1 MRSFVTIANLLLLI
15 WLATACGSEPAPTP
29 YPTYTLYPTYTP
41 YPTDT
46 PPAST
51 NNLSPAEL
59 EQLVWPT
66 GPRDDVVPFEDAVD
80 FIGEKIIVEGT
91 VVRTHNS
98 GNVVFLNFSPDF
110 DGFSALIFPDDWPK
124 FPSAPED
131 LFYGKLVRV
140 EGVVEEYEG
149 NPEIII
155 REPWQIEVALTLGE
169 PIITDCNCPQ
179 PLQAEKQEAVA
190 VKVTPVSTPADTETP
205 QSPASSEEEAASFA
219 EPTEEPASDNQPTIV
234 SWQDAAAYAGQVI
247 SVEGQVVDSYN
258 SGKVVLLNFDQDFR
272 NTFKVAIFP
281 DAWPLF
287 PEPPEDY
294 YRNRTIRVTGEIKM
308 YQNAP
313 EIIVDQPDQIEIVE

>member
-1 MRSFVTIANLLLLI
+1 
-15 WLATACGSEPAPTP
+15 
-29 YPTYTLYPTYTP
+29 
-41 YPTDT
+41 
-46 PPAST
+46 
-51 NNLSPAEL
+51 L

-80 FIGEKIIVEGT
+80 FIGEKITVEGT
-91 VVRTHNS
+91 IVRTHNS
-98 GNVVFLNFSPDF
+98 GNAVFLNFSPDF
-110 DGFSALIFPDDWPK
+110 DGFTAVIFPDDWPK

-149 NPEIII
+149 KPEIII

-169 PIITDCNCPQ
+169 PVITDCNCPQ
-179 PLQAEKQEAVA
+179 PLQAQNQGAIA
-190 VKVTPVSTPADTETP
+190 VTPVSTPAVTETP
-205 QSPASSEEEAASFA
+205 QSPASSEAGTAFA
-219 EPTEEPASDNQPTIV
+219 EPTEEPASDSQPIV
-234 SWQDAAAYAGQVI
+234 SWQDAATYAGQVI
-247 SVEGQVVDSYN
+247 TVEGQVVDSYN

-294 YRNRTIRVTGEIKM
+294 YRNKTIRITGEIKM

-313 EIIVDQPDQIEIVE
+313 EIVVDQPGQIEIVE